1 MQWGLRQG
9 DHLSPFL
16 FALVVEILNRLLSRA
31 LDLGILEGIKIGRQN
46 VSLSHLQ
53 FADDTILFCPEDRRI
68 FLNYIRIL
76 DCFSL
81 MSGLRINYEKTAIIP
96 LNCAKDWVL
105 QMKSELN
112 CSVLSLPVKYLGIP
126 LGANPKRLET
136 WRPIIDRIKK
146 KLNGWKISI
155 LSKAG
160 KLSLIKSVLNNLPT
174 YYLGLFKMPKGVA
187 KEIISIQRKFF
198 WSNKQDGEFIP
209 FGELGL
215 DTITQKT

>member
-46 VSLSHLQ
+46 VSLSRLQ
-53 FADDTILFCPEDRRI
+53 FADDTILFCPEDRHI

-76 DCFSL
+76 ECFSL
-81 MSGLRINYEKTAIIP
+81 MSGLRINYEKIAIIP
-96 LNCAKDWVL
+96 LNYAEDWVL

-126 LGANPKRLET
+126 LGA
-136 WRPIIDRIKK
+136 
-146 KLNGWKISI
+146 
-155 LSKAG
+155 
-160 KLSLIKSVLNNLPT
+160 KS
-174 YYLGLFKMPKGVA
+174 
-187 KEIISIQRKFF
+187 
-198 WSNKQDGEFIP
+198 
-209 FGELGL
+209 
-215 DTITQKT
+215 